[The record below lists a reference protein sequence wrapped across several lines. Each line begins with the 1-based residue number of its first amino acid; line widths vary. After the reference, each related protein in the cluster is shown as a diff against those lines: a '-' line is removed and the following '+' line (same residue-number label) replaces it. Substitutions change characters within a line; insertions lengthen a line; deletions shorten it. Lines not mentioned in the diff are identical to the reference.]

1 MTDHRSIRRQ
11 VEVEIAPTIK
21 EPAAMIVHMNNEDQA
36 QLISAM
42 AEEATFSVPMQ
53 LQYVTDCPLL
63 TKEGRAF
70 MRLIGDYSAP
80 TTQHPTT

>member
-1 MTDHRSIRRQ
+1 MADHLTGHRSIMRQ
-11 VEVEIAPTIK
+11 VEVEITPTIK
-21 EPAAMIVHMNNEDQA
+21 ELAAMIVYMNHEDQA
-36 QLISAM
+36 RLISAM

-53 LQYVTDCPLL
+53 LQYVTNCPLL

-80 TTQHPTT
+80 TT